1 MFSLKAHLQI
11 NWIVGE
17 FISETEKEVTDH
29 QYNPIRI
36 GKLKISQ

>member
-17 FISETEKEVTDH
+17 FISETEKEVT
-29 QYNPIRI
+29 
-36 GKLKISQ
+36 ISITLSG